1 VGNGSF
7 AALRRLRM
15 TTDNR
20 QPKTMI
26 KIVCTSCQKPL
37 SLDETKLP
45 MKEVSFPCPV
55 CKTRLSVDRRNLPG
69 EAAHDTPFTEMGGE
83 AHHDDEDGFGAKAA
97 IVGADSP
104 ALRQALKLI
113 GFLPMYF
120 ATAQAARDFFNQEAP
135 QVIMIHPA
143 QMTPPPLQDFAPI
156 ISLLPADRRKTF
168 MILVADNLRT
178 LDGNAAFLY
187 GVNLVVATKDLPQFS
202 QIYRDAHAYHERL
215 YASVTSV
222 FKAMHG

>member
-1 VGNGSF
+1 
-7 AALRRLRM
+7 
-15 TTDNR
+15 
-20 QPKTMI
+20 MI
-26 KIVCTSCQKPL
+26 RIVCSSCQKPL

-69 EAAHDTPFTEMGGE
+69 EAAHPDSAFAEMAGE
-83 AHHDDEDGFGAKAA
+83 PHQEDEDGFGAKGA

-113 GFLPMYF
+113 GFLPIYF

-135 QVIMIHPA
+135 QVMMIHPA
-143 QMTPPPLQDFAPI
+143 RMTPPPLQDFAPI

-178 LDGNAAFLY
+178 LDGNA
-187 GVNLVVATKDLPQFS
+187 
-202 QIYRDAHAYHERL
+202 
-215 YASVTSV
+215 
-222 FKAMHG
+222 